1 MIASIAA
8 TTAAALVGAGV
19 ATLLRLPAAP
29 LLGAMIGVAALTL
42 TTELSWQA
50 PGGFKWVVYVAIG
63 ALLGQSVTRESLTA
77 LRSAAVPILLTVT
90 LFLVFGLA
98 LAYGLWRFTD
108 FDAHTALLATAPG
121 GIAQMGALSA
131 DVKANVPVVLS
142 IHVLR
147 ITSVIVLMSLGL
159 KLMGGRP

>member
-1 MIASIAA
+1 MVETVRGVLPRGARA
-8 TTAAALVGAGV
+8 TTV
-19 ATLLRLPAAP
+19 AVMTHAEDPRTAP
-29 LLGAMIGVAALTL
+29 SIRWG
-42 TTELSWQA
+42 
-50 PGGFKWVVYVAIG
+50 
-63 ALLGQSVTRESLTA
+63 
-77 LRSAAVPILLTVT
+77 IL
-90 LFLVFGLA
+90 
-98 LAYGLWRFTD
+98 
-108 FDAHTALLATAPG
+108 APG